1 MRKRSIAALYAA
13 ALGCSAGLGVTVTAA
28 VTPEQA
34 DRLGKD
40 LTPVGAER
48 VGTPDGTIP
57 PYEGGEAPLP
67 GWSWGKVRSQYSK
80 FKDERPLFSIDASN
94 VDRYAEH
101 LTEAQIAALKTVAGY
116 RMDVYPSHRTC
127 NIDPVYAE
135 RTRQNAT
142 EARIGADGWT
152 LEHAR
157 TDGVPFPIPQS
168 GVEALYNA
176 RMRPQ
181 GIGYRIVN
189 ADTMISPR
197 PGSDEFTL
205 LGWSLEVFVPS
216 QSPAK
221 PSVESGGGVEFY
233 MHYVYAEPPAMRG
246 QAFIGIS
253 FENKDP
259 ESYYYFP
266 GQRRVRRL
274 PNYVFDAPVVGY
286 ENQYMNDEQ
295 LMLWSTLDR
304 FEYRLVG
311 KKEIYLQGN
320 SLRMHDFDAKRADVF
335 GKTFVNPAYRRFE
348 LHRAWVVEA
357 RLKPGFHHLAPH
369 RVYYLDEDSW
379 SIAAV
384 TEYDQKGKVWKLM
397 ESSQVPIW
405 ELGGSCGYLAYTI
418 WDLQGG
424 RYVVDYSVIGTGS
437 DVKWIRPE
445 DPEAKQ
451 PQFKADFYTPET
463 LRAISE
469 R

>member
-1 MRKRSIAALYAA
+1 MRKRSFTLILAALACDAA
-13 ALGCSAGLGVTVTAA
+13 IAA

-40 LTPVGAER
+40 LTPIGAER
-48 VGTPDGTIP
+48 AGNQDGSIP
-57 PYEGGEAPLP
+57 PYHGGEAPLP
-67 GWSWGKVRSQYSK
+67 GWSWGKVRSQYSS
-80 FKDERPLFSIDASN
+80 FKDEQPLFSIDASN
-94 VDRYAEH
+94 VDRYVER
-101 LTEAQIAALKTVAGY
+101 LTEAQIAALKTMPGY
-116 RMDVYPSHRTC
+116 RMDIYPSHRTC
-127 NIDPVYAE
+127 NVEPAYAE

-142 EARIGADGWT
+142 EARIGADGWS
-152 LEHAR
+152 LEHAK
-157 TDGVPFPIPQS
+157 TGGVPFPIPQS
-168 GVEALYNA
+168 GVEAMYNS
-176 RMRPQ
+176 RFRPQ
-181 GIGYRIVN
+181 GIGYRVAN
-189 ADTMISPR
+189 GTTMISPR
-197 PGSDEFTL
+197 PGSQEFTSYA
-205 LGWSLEVFVPS
+205 WSFETFLPS
-216 QSPAK
+216 QSAEK
-221 PSVESGGGVEFY
+221 PSVESEGAIDFFV
-233 MHYVYAEPPAMRG
+233 HYTYLAPAAMRG

-286 ENQYMNDEQ
+286 ENQYLNDEQ

-311 KKEIYLQGN
+311 KKEIYLQNN
-320 SLRMHDFDAKRADVF
+320 SLRMQDFDAKRDQVF
-335 GKTFVNPAYRRFE
+335 GKSFVNPAYRRFE
-348 LHRAWVVEA
+348 LHRAWVVDA
-357 RLKPGFHHLAPH
+357 HLKPGYQHLVPH
-369 RVYYLDEDSW
+369 RIYYLDEDSW

-397 ESSQVPIW
+397 ESSQIPIW

-424 RYVVDYSVIGTGS
+424 RYVADFSMIGTGG
-437 DVKWIRPE
+437 DAKWIRAG
-445 DPEAKQ
+445 DPEARQ
-451 PQFKADFYTPET
+451 PEFKPDFYTPET